1 MKISKKGKLE
11 AGTRFDID
19 DDVFDIQ
26 GKKIKKGVVYR
37 MNMPL
42 FSTTTDLNMIALY
55 LSGKVSAD
63 KAVLEAML
71 NPKNV

>member
-1 MKISKKGKLE
+1 
-11 AGTRFDID
+11 
-19 DDVFDIQ
+19 
-26 GKKIKKGVVYR
+26 VYR

-71 NPKNV
+71 NPKKD